1 VAQDGEA
8 ARNAMAEQKGEHH
21 SAHHSQ
27 GAPRSQDPVLLPG
40 SSVQGRVVLSVQPFL
55 LAQELVDSMAYRFDA
70 VLARELY
77 DLIHVLF
84 PSPNSHQAIFL
95 GQQSEQLLGLSSHP
109 PYTSLLF
116 WVVSDQDLEVCKLL
130 GHAPAGFLVRL
141 GEG

>member
-1 VAQDGEA
+1 
-8 ARNAMAEQKGEHH
+8 EHP
-21 SAHHSQ
+21 SAPHSQ

-77 DLIHVLF
+77 DLSHGLF

-95 GQQSEQLLGLSSHP
+95 GQQSEQLLGLTRHP
-109 PYTSLLF
+109 PYTRLMF
-116 WVVSDQDLEVCKLL
+116 CVVRVRDLQV
-130 GHAPAGFLVRL
+130 
-141 GEG
+141 